1 MMFLQETKTRWHRVF
16 KSIPREVAI
25 RSNRSICLQWGFDM
39 KLAAIQSA
47 LRERNID
54 AWLFYDHH
62 HRDPIA
68 YRVLGLSTSLMV
80 TRRWFYLV
88 PAEGEP
94 VKLVHK
100 IEAGHLDP
108 LPGKKNQYS
117 GWQELFEQLKGM
129 LANHRDIAMQYSPNN
144 IVFYVSLVDGG
155 TIDLVRGLGKNVV
168 SSADLVAQFESTW
181 SEEQI
186 KSHFAA
192 RDSIDGIVAE
202 SFREIGRRVRNGGTK
217 EHEVQQW
224 YMEAFRREHLVTGD
238 PPIIAVNANAGNPH
252 YEPSADRPVPIREG
266 DLVLMDVWGKKN
278 GADDVYYD
286 VTWMGFVGSAPSGRM
301 REVFEI
307 VKDARDAGVKTVTEA
322 IGAGRRIAGW
332 EVDRATRSHI
342 QKKGYGDYFI
352 HRTGHSIGTEV
363 HSNGAN
369 MDDLEIHDERQILP
383 NSCFS
388 VEPGIY
394 LPEFGVRSEVNVL
407 VRAHA
412 AEVTGKIQ
420 NEIVT
425 I

>member
-1 MMFLQETKTRWHRVF
+1 ME
-16 KSIPREVAI
+16 
-25 RSNRSICLQWGFDM
+25 
-39 KLAAIQSA
+39 LAAIQSA

-68 YRVLGLSTSLMV
+68 YRVLGLPAGMMV
-80 TRRWFYLV
+80 TRRWFYLI

-100 IEAGHLDP
+100 IEAGHLDS

-117 GWQELFEQLKGM
+117 GWKELFEKLKSI
-129 LANHRDIAMQYSPNN
+129 LANHRDLAMQYSPNN
-144 IVFYVSLVDGG
+144 IVFTISLVDGG
-155 TIDLVRGLGKNVV
+155 TIDLLRGLGKNVV

-186 KSHFAA
+186 QSHFAA
-192 RDSIDGIVAE
+192 RDSIDSIVDAA
-202 SFREIGRRVRNGGTK
+202 FKEIGKRVRNGGTT
-217 EHEVQQW
+217 EHEIQQW
-224 YMEAFRREHLVTGD
+224 FAEAFGRENLLTDD
-238 PPIIAVNANAGNPH
+238 PPIVAVNANAGNPH
-252 YEPSADRPVPIREG
+252 YEPHASNAVPIREG
-266 DLVLMDVWGKKN
+266 DLVLLDVWGKKN
-278 GADDVYYD
+278 TPNAVYYD
-286 VTWMGFVGSAPSGRM
+286 ITWMGFVGRAASGRM
-301 REVFEI
+301 YEVFEI
-307 VKDARDAGVKTVTEA
+307 VRDARDAGVKTVLDA
-322 IGAGRRIAGW
+322 INAGRRIAGW
-332 EVDRATRSHI
+332 EVDKATRDHI
-342 QKKGYGDYFI
+342 QKAGYGDYFI
-352 HRTGHSIGTEV
+352 HRTGHSIGTDV

-388 VEPGIY
+388 IEPGIY

-407 VRAHA
+407 VRAKS

-420 NEIVT
+420 REIVN